1 MSSNAPSTPVKV
13 PSSAANHTQATLDP
27 DLRSQINTVLLRDGH
42 VSKYAPLSL
51 ASFYHDNPLTHYPRI
66 QDALLH
72 ALNSHSTNWPTA
84 IQSHALALLRSGEVT
99 TFPALLSR
107 VLEDVRHDSALNP
120 IPSSS
125 NGTSAKPAT
134 NGDATKTNGATDAK
148 PSLAV
153 PESVID
159 EALRVTR
166 ESLEAVCDIE
176 DEGTA

>member
-1 MSSNAPSTPVKV
+1 MSNNSPSTPVKV

-27 DLRSQINTVLLRDGH
+27 DLRSQINTILLRDGH
-42 VSKYAPLSL
+42 VSK
-51 ASFYHDNPLTHYPRI
+51 I

-72 ALNSHSTNWPTA
+72 ALNSHSTNWPTT
-84 IQSHALALLRSGEVT
+84 IQSHALSLLRSGEVV

-120 IPSSS
+120 VSSSS
-125 NGTSAKPAT
+125 NGTKSAT
-134 NGDATKTNGATDAK
+134 NGDAPKTNGAADGK

-153 PESVID
+153 PESVVE

-176 DEGTA
+176 DEGST

>member
-1 MSSNAPSTPVKV
+1 MSSNAPSSTPVKV

-42 VSKYAPLSL
+42 VSK
-51 ASFYHDNPLTHYPRI
+51 I

-120 IPSSS
+120 VPSSS

-134 NGDATKTNGATDAK
+134 NGDAPKTNGAADAK

-153 PESVID
+153 PESVIE

-166 ESLEAVCDIE
+166 ESLEAVCEIE

>member
-1 MSSNAPSTPVKV
+1 MSNNAPSTPVKV

-42 VSKYAPLSL
+42 VSK
-51 ASFYHDNPLTHYPRI
+51 I

-120 IPSSS
+120 ISSSS

-134 NGDATKTNGATDAK
+134 NGDAPKTNGAADAK

-153 PESVID
+153 PESVVE

>member
-1 MSSNAPSTPVKV
+1 MSNNTPSTPVKV

-42 VSKYAPLSL
+42 VSK
-51 ASFYHDNPLTHYPRI
+51 I

-72 ALNSHSTNWPTA
+72 TLNSHSTNWPTA

-120 IPSSS
+120 VSSSS

-134 NGDATKTNGATDAK
+134 NGDAPKTNGAADTK

-153 PESVID
+153 PESVVE

-166 ESLEAVCDIE
+166 ESLEAVCEIE
-176 DEGTA
+176 DEGAA

>member
-1 MSSNAPSTPVKV
+1 MVTSQSTLP
-13 PSSAANHTQATLDP
+13 
-27 DLRSQINTVLLRDGH
+27 
-42 VSKYAPLSL
+42 SL
-51 ASFYHDNPLTHYPRI
+51 ASFHHDSLLTHYPRI

-72 ALNSHSTNWPTA
+72 ALNSHSTNWPTV

-120 IPSSS
+120 ISSSS

-134 NGDATKTNGATDAK
+134 NGDAPKTNGAADAK

-153 PESVID
+153 PESVIE

-176 DEGTA
+176 DEGTT

>member
-1 MSSNAPSTPVKV
+1 MSNNAPSTPVKV

-42 VSKYAPLSL
+42 VSK
-51 ASFYHDNPLTHYPRI
+51 I

-72 ALNSHSTNWPTA
+72 ALNSHSTNWPTV

-120 IPSSS
+120 VPSSS
-125 NGTSAKPAT
+125 NGTSARSAT
-134 NGDATKTNGATDAK
+134 NGDVPKANGVADAK

-153 PESVID
+153 PESVIE

-166 ESLEAVCDIE
+166 ESLEAVCEIE

>member
-1 MSSNAPSTPVKV
+1 MSSNTPSTPVKV

-27 DLRSQINTVLLRDGH
+27 DLRSQINTLLLRDGH
-42 VSKYAPLSL
+42 VAK
-51 ASFYHDNPLTHYPRI
+51 I

-84 IQSHALALLRSGEVT
+84 IQTHALDLLRSGEVT

-120 IPSSS
+120 ISS
-125 NGTSAKPAT
+125 NGTSGKAGS
-134 NGDATKTNGATDAK
+134 NGDGPKTNGAVDGK

-153 PESVID
+153 PESVVE

-166 ESLEAVCDIE
+166 ESLEAVCEIE

>member
-1 MSSNAPSTPVKV
+1 MSSNTPSTPVKV

-27 DLRSQINTVLLRDGH
+27 DLRSQINTLLLRDGH
-42 VSKYAPLSL
+42 VAK
-51 ASFYHDNPLTHYPRI
+51 I

-84 IQSHALALLRSGEVT
+84 IQTHALNLLRSGEVT

-120 IPSSS
+120 MSSSS
-125 NGTSAKPAT
+125 NGTSAKSGA
-134 NGDATKTNGATDAK
+134 NGDGPKANGAADGK
-148 PSLAV
+148 PNLAV
-153 PESVID
+153 PESVVE

-166 ESLEAVCDIE
+166 ESLEAVCEIE
-176 DEGTA
+176 DEGAA